1 MIPHGLSIDRVECW
15 PVLDA
20 NEISS
25 DFCDTVAAETCS
37 LDDRND
43 IGERLTCLS
52 FKGLVR
58 KGLPISARG
67 ELTRDE
73 HSAPSLC
80 RLHVVSKRSWSPF
93 SIDCYN

>member
-1 MIPHGLSIDRVECW
+1 MPRKGPNVRSFQKRFPDE
-15 PVLDA
+15 
-20 NEISS
+20 
-25 DFCDTVAAETCS
+25 DTCLEHLMRT
-37 LDDRND
+37 RF
-43 IGERLTCLS
+43 GERLTCLS